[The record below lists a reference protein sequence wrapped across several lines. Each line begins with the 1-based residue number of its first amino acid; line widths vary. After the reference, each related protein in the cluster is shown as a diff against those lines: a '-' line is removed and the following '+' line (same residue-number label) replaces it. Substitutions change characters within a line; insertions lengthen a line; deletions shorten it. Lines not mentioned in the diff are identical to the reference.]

1 MSAPE
6 KPDRQTWIRIRMVA
20 VVAVIIC
27 GLAAVIGR
35 VYYLQTV
42 KESDLNEMSSDQT
55 SRKIE
60 MEAKRGSIL
69 DRSGNE
75 LAVTVEVPSIFARPN
90 RMENPR
96 LVARQLAPH
105 LELSFQDLVKKLG
118 KDASFVWIERQAKP
132 RSADAIRELGLDH
145 IGLTTESKRYYPLQE
160 RAGQLLGFVGI
171 DGDGLEGLERTY
183 NEELSGGTFEL
194 SGMRDARGRTLLTR
208 DLPKFRKFEGN
219 SIVLTIDERVQ
230 RVAEESLNEQVEK
243 WNAKGGYAVAVD
255 VKTGEILAMANTPR
269 FDPNRFGE
277 YTSKDWRMRSIT
289 DTFEPGSVIKPL
301 VLAAALEEETIN
313 LKSQFDTEE
322 GRIKIGR
329 YTIRDSH
336 AHEILSAAEIIQVS
350 SNIGAY
356 KIAQTIGRD
365 KLYESLRG
373 FGFGTRTGLGVRG
386 EQPGLVWPP
395 DRWAEVSFANIAFG
409 QGFTST
415 PLQTVMAIAAV
426 ANGGMLLEPRLLREI
441 RDKDGEIV
449 EQTRPTLVRRVVSET
464 VARKTAWAMSLVTLE
479 EGTGTNA
486 AMEHYTVAGKTGTA
500 QKVNPK
506 TRRYDDDM
514 WIGSFVGFVPAERP
528 EIAIAVMIDE
538 PQDNHYGGVV
548 AAPAFK
554 KIAREALSVR
564 GVMPVPEEERFDLG
578 TEDDEG
584 EQVADTEVSDDEP
597 DEDVTMVPAVR
608 VRANEGVEVPEGTLP
623 DLRGLTLR
631 EALEKSR
638 EVGILPAVDGWGAVV
653 AQKPPP
659 GTDLEYAEDVTLTLS
674 PATRQA
680 LIAEEPS
687 AGATQ

>member
-1 MSAPE
+1 MSSPE

-20 VVAVIIC
+20 VAAVLIC

-42 KESDLNEMSSDQT
+42 KESDLNEMSTDQT

-60 MEAKRGSIL
+60 VEAKRGSIL

-96 LVARQLAPH
+96 LAARQLAPH
-105 LELSFQDLVKKLG
+105 LDVSFPELVEKLE
-118 KDASFVWIERQAKP
+118 KDATFVWLERQAKP
-132 RSADAIRELGLDH
+132 RSAAAIRKLGIDH
-145 IGLTTESKRYYPLQE
+145 IGITTESKRYYPLQE

-183 NEELSGGTFEL
+183 NRELSGGKFEL
-194 SGMRDARGRTLLTR
+194 SGMRDARGRTLLTN
-208 DLPKFRKFEGN
+208 DLPKFREFEGN
-219 SIVLTIDERVQ
+219 SIVLTIDERIQ
-230 RVAEESLNEQVEK
+230 RVAEESLNRQVEK
-243 WNAKGGYAVAVD
+243 FDAKGGYAVAVD
-255 VKTGEILAMANTPR
+255 VNTGEILAMANTPR

-277 YTSKDWRMRSIT
+277 YTSKDWRMRTIT
-289 DTFEPGSVIKPL
+289 DTFEPGSVVKPF
-301 VLAAALEEETIN
+301 VLAAALEEETVG
-313 LKSQFDTEE
+313 LDTQFDTEK

-336 AHEILSAAEIIQVS
+336 AHDILSAAEIVQVS

-365 KLYESLRG
+365 KLYEVLRA
-373 FGFGTRTGLGVRG
+373 FGYGTRTGLGVRG

-415 PLQTVMAIAAV
+415 PLQTVMALATV
-426 ANGGMLLEPRLLREI
+426 ANGGMLLEPRLLKEI
-441 RDKDGEIV
+441 RDKDGNVV
-449 EQTRPTLVRRVVSET
+449 EQSKPTLVRRVISEA

-486 AMEHYTVAGKTGTA
+486 AMEHFTVAGKTGTA
-500 QKVNPK
+500 QKVNPD
-506 TRRYDDDM
+506 TRRYDPDM
-514 WIGSFVGFVPAERP
+514 WVASFVGFVPAERP
-528 EIAIAVMIDE
+528 EIAIAVLVDE

-554 KIAREALSVR
+554 DIAREALSVR
-564 GVMPVPEEERFDLG
+564 GVMPVPEDERFDLG
-578 TEDDEG
+578 EE
-584 EQVADTEVSDDEP
+584 EEEAERVAEAAP
-597 DEDVTMVPAVR
+597 KRDEDVMMVPAVR
-608 VRANEGVEVPEGTLP
+608 VRASEGIESPEGTLP
-623 DLRGLTLR
+623 DMRGLTLR
-631 EALEKSR
+631 EALQRSR
-638 EVGILPAVDGWGAVV
+638 EVGVLPEVDGWGSVV
-653 AQKPPP
+653 SQTPPP
-659 GTDLEYAEDVTLTLS
+659 GTDLEYAEEVTLTLS

-687 AGATQ
+687 AGATK